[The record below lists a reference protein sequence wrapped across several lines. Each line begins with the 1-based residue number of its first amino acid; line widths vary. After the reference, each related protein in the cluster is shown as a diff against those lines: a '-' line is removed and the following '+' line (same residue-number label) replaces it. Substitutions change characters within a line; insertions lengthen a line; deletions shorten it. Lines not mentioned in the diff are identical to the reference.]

1 MPYPSSLANDADGGE
16 KLVGSAAQRLK
27 LSTGITEICGL
38 VKPRT
43 AAYKNLVGTDNEHV
57 LMVSRYLLC
66 LGLCEGERTVGSSL
80 FIDLEDALDCLL
92 VHQRRFD
99 ANL

>member
-1 MPYPSSLANDADGGE
+1 MQFDD
-16 KLVGSAAQRLK
+16 SAQK

-57 LMVSRYLLC
+57 LMVSRREIGDR
-66 LGLCEGERTVGSSL
+66 LGPQNDPSADATSRGQRAEGRG
-80 FIDLEDALDCLL
+80 
-92 VHQRRFD
+92 
-99 ANL
+99 

>member
-1 MPYPSSLANDADGGE
+1 LRTTQTAVKSSW
-16 KLVGSAAQRLK
+16 VRPRRLK

-57 LMVSRYLLC
+57 LMVSRREIGDR
-66 LGLCEGERTVGSSL
+66 LGPQNDPSADATSRGQRAEGRG
-80 FIDLEDALDCLL
+80 
-92 VHQRRFD
+92 
-99 ANL
+99 

>member
-1 MPYPSSLANDADGGE
+1 MRTTQTAVKSSW
-16 KLVGSAAQRLK
+16 VRPRRLK

-80 FIDLEDALDCLL
+80 SIDLEDALDCLL